1 MSKTNKELAVEL
13 VIAQIQAHSVIK
25 KDQLH
30 IGPIIKSDDI
40 DKLLKRYYNMLES
53 LDSDKTE

>member
-30 IGPIIKSDDI
+30 TGSIIKSDDI